1 MSVTLKVCTFN
12 LRVEATVDGINH
24 FSNRKGRILETI
36 RNENPDLIGF
46 QEVND
51 NMRAWLLDA
60 IPEYVVVGCGR
71 GKDYLGECTLI
82 AFRKHAFEMI
92 TLDNFWLSMSPRIPG
107 SRFGADQSGCPRIAT
122 AALLKHRQ
130 ASEPFYFINTHLDH
144 KGSAARLHGMIE
156 LLQFVSEKSE
166 GFILT
171 GDMNALPDAPEIT
184 VLTDCEFRKVTDV
197 TKHIDGTF
205 HGFGTRAK
213 MSKIDYIFTDMKA
226 DPKKSYAVEDIPVDG
241 LYISDHRPVIGF
253 VTVE

>member
-144 KGSAARLHGMIE
+144 KGLQARIAGMKQVMAEIQRIGGKF
-156 LLQFVSEKSE
+156 L
-166 GFILT
+166 LT
-171 GDMNALPDAPEIT
+171 GDMNDYPNSEAILAATSVEG
-184 VLTDCEFRKVTDV
+184 VTDCSAYIET
-197 TKHIDGTF
+197 TF
-205 HGFGTRAK
+205 HNFGRCNK
-213 MSKIDYIFTDMKA
+213 CKIDYILTNGKA
-226 DPKKSYAVEDIPVDG
+226 LEAHAVSDVPVNG
-241 LYISDHRPVIGF
+241 VYISDHYPVCA
-253 VTVE
+253 TVEI